1 MMFMI
6 KPAEGTRFVELE
18 QAGEQV
24 LVRVDGMMVVAFA
37 GETLEVYEENASER
51 RLTVEKR

>member
-1 MMFMI
+1 MFMI

-24 LVRVDGMMVVAFA
+24 LVRVDGMMVVAFN
-37 GETLEVYEENASER
+37 GVWLEVYEENAKER
-51 RLTVEKR
+51 RLTVERR